1 MAIRRH
7 APTMPIHDIFINTA
21 PIAPEQVARYGAL
34 DAMPVL
40 ADVALL
46 KALGHAVHECD
57 LLASGDD
64 VRHDPGKLARALLTL
79 AYGSGTRA
87 GA

>member
-1 MAIRRH
+1 VPVPA
-7 APTMPIHDIFINTA
+7 DI
-21 PIAPEQVARYGAL
+21 
-34 DAMPVL
+34 
-40 ADVALL
+40 ALL

-57 LLASGDD
+57 LLATGDG

-79 AYGSGTRA
+79 AYRSGSRA

>member
-1 MAIRRH
+1 MALRRH
-7 APTMPIHDIFINTA
+7 APTMPIHDILINTA
-21 PIAPEQVARYGAL
+21 PIAAEQIARYGAQG
-34 DAMPVL
+34 AVPVA

-57 LLASGDD
+57 LLASGDG

-79 AYGSGTRA
+79 AYRCGSRA
-87 GA
+87 SA

>member
-1 MAIRRH
+1 
-7 APTMPIHDIFINTA
+7 MPIHDIFINTA
-21 PIAPEQVARYGAL
+21 PIAPEPIARYGAL
-34 DAMPVL
+34 GAVQVR

-46 KALGHAVHECD
+46 KALGHTVHEGD
-57 LLASGDD
+57 LLAPGND

-79 AYGSGTRA
+79 AYRSGTRA